1 MGELV
6 IVLRPRI
13 ARAFGVNR
21 AALLSQ
27 LHYLTTHPPN
37 NALHSADG
45 RVWVPASYEGWQR
58 VFLWMSKSGIRK
70 AFEYLH
76 HRGLV
81 ESFMGLHLKWYSLTP
96 SGLALF
102 QKLGV
107 QANEVAMDNEAWDQS
122 PVAAEEIPKEL
133 SGSVPVTVA
142 RVQAATTKA
151 VTAPKRA
158 AKSMSAKD
166 TPLTTKG
173 ISKCPAGAVSS
184 YIIEDSK
191 KEESDSL
198 SAPAQGPAFEEFLQV
213 FGEVCEMNPRLPS
226 HHKKMIGYV
235 IELWDAGYTCDDLRA
250 VLVYWHNDDFRK
262 GRMYP
267 NQVVELI
274 EAAVRR
280 YGRRSGNP
288 IMVQTNLPLE
298 TTEPSAGESL
308 DTATVPTH
316 TPTSGGPAPS
326 SAPTVTAA
334 ATVPATTATQP
345 EPADPMPPP
354 YPSLNGMPPPKGSSD
369 GYTYTPD
376 PLTHPANYD
385 PQPTVARRIM
395 PISTLSPLEQGW
407 EMAKQAV
414 QMSINAATYDYLVDP
429 LVVVDYI
436 EGVVRIR
443 CFPQVQARV
452 AEGFARALLRA
463 CRRQPMFAKAH
474 SILIEAQ
481 GMAPLR
487 VIPEQTEV
495 QAPTVASLPSRSHA
509 PGVMAVAGRS

>member
-6 IVLRPRI
+6 IVLRPRMALAYGI
-13 ARAFGVNR
+13 NR

-27 LHYLTTHPPN
+27 LHYLTTHPPK
-37 NALHSADG
+37 NALYGADG
-45 RVWVPASYEGWQR
+45 RVWIPASYETWQR

-76 HRGLV
+76 QQGLV
-81 ESFMGLHLKWYSLTP
+81 QSSMSLHMKWYSLTP
-96 SGLALF
+96 EGMAQF

-107 QANEVAMDNEAWDQS
+107 QANDLGANLDAWDQS
-122 PVAAEEIPKEL
+122 PIPADQIPKEL
-133 SGSVPVTVA
+133 RGCRPVSAAGIVPTTTA
-142 RVQAATTKA
+142 KATS
-151 VTAPKRA
+151 APKRTS
-158 AKSMSAKD
+158 KGVSRSS
-166 TPLTTKG
+166 TPLTASDT
-173 ISKCPAGAVSS
+173 SKCPSGAVSS
-184 YIIEDSK
+184 YSIEDSK

-198 SAPAQGPAFEEFLQV
+198 STHADDPAFQEFLQV
-213 FGEVCEMNPRLPS
+213 FAEVCEMNPRLPS
-226 HHKKMIGYV
+226 HHKKMIAYV
-235 IELWDAGYTCDDLRA
+235 VELWDAGYTCDDLRA
-250 VLVYWHNDDFRK
+250 VPVYWHNDDFRK

-280 YGRRSGNP
+280 YGRRSSNP

-298 TTEPSAGESL
+298 NPPQPAGELVS
-308 DTATVPTH
+308 DTTVPASTTAT
-316 TPTSGGPAPS
+316 SGPAPS
-326 SAPTVTAA
+326 SALMVTAA
-334 ATVPATTATQP
+334 AQP
-345 EPADPMPPP
+345 EPADPLPQP

-376 PLTHPANYD
+376 PLTHPANHD

-414 QMSINAATYDYLVDP
+414 QMSVNAATYDYLVDP

-436 EGVVRIR
+436 EGVIRIR

-463 CRRQPMFAKAH
+463 CRRQPMFATAH

-481 GMAPLR
+481 DMAPMR
-487 VIPEQTEV
+487 VTPDLPEV
-495 QAPTVASLPSRSHA
+495 QAPSVAAVPNKRHVS
-509 PGVMAVAGRS
+509 GVMAAAGRG